1 MYKKSLLISVI
12 SLVFLLSSCGPSTP
26 DAQIYD
32 IQDHVLGLSCK
43 VKNVSGSF
51 RTRLDA
57 IVKVKFD
64 DGTTEKVTKYVYDL
78 DADDVQEAIL
88 QVSVAN
94 QRKRIVSWE
103 IVDR

>member
-1 MYKKSLLISVI
+1 MRTKCLLI
-12 SLVFLLSSCGPSTP
+12 SLVFFFASCGPSTP

-32 IQDHVLGLSCK
+32 IQDHTLGLSCK
-43 VKNVSGSF
+43 IKNISGGF

-64 DGTTEKVTKYVYDL
+64 DGTTEKTSSCVYDL
-78 DADDVQEAIL
+78 DAGDVQEAIL

-94 QRKRIVSWE
+94 QRKRIISWE